1 MNEDKTP
8 GKAKRLECQRKVSSF
23 ERAFNTDE
31 ISLAQ
36 DQIESG
42 NNSFTSFTEKARYS
56 ESKLFNYISLKD
68 IDSEMLDKLE
78 SYIKKQNMKNDNYIF
93 SYYIYENDKKDPG
106 KKTKKSKYYA
116 GYIVFEVKDKNKRTI
131 YKIQIDF
138 MNNRGLDIVDTIRC
152 TVESFMTYNRISEE

>member
-1 MNEDKTP
+1 MNKDKTP

-36 DQIESG
+36 DQI
-42 NNSFTSFTEKARYS
+42 
-56 ESKLFNYISLKD
+56 
-68 IDSEMLDKLE
+68 
-78 SYIKKQNMKNDNYIF
+78 
-93 SYYIYENDKKDPG
+93 
-106 KKTKKSKYYA
+106 
-116 GYIVFEVKDKNKRTI
+116 
-131 YKIQIDF
+131 DF